1 MNDKSI
7 SSISKKID
15 SNEKKENQIKNFA
28 DILDSID
35 SLESKKKMLW
45 KEIYE
50 NAIEDREKSKLLFN
64 DAYISMQGG
73 VNEHMNIG
81 AIMSKYIERMSKSND
96 QILKLA
102 ELIAKEEEKSEVVS
116 TDDIF
121 SQING

>member
-1 MNDKSI
+1 MTDQIEKVLDKVE
-7 SSISKKID
+7 K
-15 SNEKKENQIKNFA
+15 NEKKENSIKNFA
-28 DILDSID
+28 DILDNID
-35 SLESKKKMLW
+35 SLEDKKKLLW

-50 NAIEDREKSKLLFN
+50 NALEDREKSKMLFN

-102 ELIAKEEEKSEVVS
+102 ELIAKEEEKSETIS
-116 TDDIF
+116 EDEIF
-121 SQING
+121 GKING

>member
-1 MNDKSI
+1 MKTQNI
-7 SSISKKID
+7 ESISKKLD
-15 SNEKKENQIKNFA
+15 KTEKKEELIKNFA

-35 SLESKKKMLW
+35 TLENKKKMLW

-50 NAIEDREKSKLLFN
+50 NAIEDREKSKILFN
-64 DAYISMQGG
+64 DAYISMTGG

-102 ELIAKEEEKSEVVS
+102 ELIAKEEEKSEGIS
-116 TDDIF
+116 DEDIF
-121 SQING
+121 DKINN

>member
-1 MNDKSI
+1 MKDADKVLD
-7 SSISKKID
+7 KVEK
-15 SNEKKENQIKNFA
+15 NEKKENSIKNFA
-28 DILDSID
+28 DILDNIE
-35 SLESKKKMLW
+35 SLEDKKKLLW

-50 NAIEDREKSKLLFN
+50 NALEDREKSKMLFN

-102 ELIAKEEEKSEVVS
+102 ELIAKEEEKTEAISE
-116 TDDIF
+116 DEIF
-121 SQING
+121 GKING

>member
-1 MNDKSI
+1 MNEKSI
-7 SSISKKID
+7 NSISKTID
-15 SNEKKENQIKNFA
+15 KNEKKENQIKNFA

-35 SLESKKKMLW
+35 SLEDKKKMLW

-102 ELIAKEEEKSEVVS
+102 ELIAKEEENSEAVS

>member
-1 MNDKSI
+1 MEAKDLETITKNIDKN
-7 SSISKKID
+7 
-15 SNEKKENQIKNFA
+15 SNKEKQIRNFA

-35 SLESKKKMLW
+35 TLENKKKALW

-50 NAIEDREKSKLLFN
+50 NALEDREKSKLMFN

-73 VNEHMNIG
+73 INEHMNIG
-81 AIMSKYIERMSKSND
+81 SIMSKYIERMSKSND

-116 TDDIF
+116 DDDIF
-121 SQING
+121 SKIKG